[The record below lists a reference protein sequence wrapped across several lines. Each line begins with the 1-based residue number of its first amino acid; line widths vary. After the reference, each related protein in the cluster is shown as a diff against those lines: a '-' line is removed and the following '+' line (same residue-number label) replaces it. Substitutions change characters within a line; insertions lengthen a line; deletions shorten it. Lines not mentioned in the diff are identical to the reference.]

1 MANEEK
7 KLVEIENLRKYFP
20 IKGTN
25 GPGVQAVQDVSLYIK
40 KGETLG
46 LVKESPDAVKQ
57 LWEEPFS
64 DCMSRPVVR
73 LSMTVRQFLTIRWTK
88 TANHLA
94 KRNL

>member
-46 LVKESPDAVKQ
+46 LVGESGCGKQ

>member
-46 LVKESPDAVKQ
+46 LVGEAGCGKTT
-57 LWEEPFS
+57 LGRTILRLI
-64 DCMSRPVVR
+64 RPVVR